1 MRWGRAI
8 EILENEN
15 CIEDRSEGETG
26 SDSEVCHDGGYL
38 ELWNDMAE
46 ATHDAAAY
54 GGCQGRDEGEK
65 DCCGD
70 ILGSWELELGLDVW
84 QD

>member
-1 MRWGRAI
+1 
-8 EILENEN
+8 
-15 CIEDRSEGETG
+15 
-26 SDSEVCHDGGYL
+26 
-38 ELWNDMAE
+38 MAE